1 MQGAYAGRLVAA
13 PFGRLIVAGS
23 LRRFLH
29 LERPRRDAPPSAG
42 LAARGRFD
50 AVEIGPTLAEG
61 ATPVPASATDRFREP
76 QGSGL
81 ALDLAPDGEQPFVRC
96 AACEADH
103 ARHALRCDRCGA
115 ALDTPEQRAF
125 NERLWAARRRDADE
139 EERAGDARLEALGRD
154 AEQAALARRAL
165 AEAMGDEILRRERER
180 LGHLWGFRF
189 LARLQAFF
197 SRARPGPDGS

>member
-1 MQGAYAGRLVAA
+1 
-13 PFGRLIVAGS
+13 LIVAS
-23 LRRFLH
+23 PLRRFLH
-29 LERPRRDAPPSAG
+29 LERPRREAPPSGG

-50 AVEIGPTLAEG
+50 AVEIGPALAEG
-61 ATPVPASATDRFREP
+61 APLVPASATDRFREP

-103 ARHALRCDRCGA
+103 VRHALRCDRCGA

-139 EERAGDARLEALGRD
+139 EERAGDARREVVGRD
-154 AEQAALARRAL
+154 AEHAALARRAL

-180 LGHLWGFRF
+180 FGRPWIGRL
-189 LARLQAFF
+189 LARLQALL
-197 SRARPGPDGS
+197 SRSRPGS